1 MGYRS
6 GLFFF
11 CLILPFTAAAEGV
24 TKPARTMDFTLVR
37 CATCHGSDGNAS
49 INKAWPKLAG
59 QNAVYFLKA
68 LKDFRLDTK
77 HGRKNALMNSIVSR
91 LSEKEMVAIA
101 NYYAELPGTIEATQ
115 ADLVPLGQRLYRGGD
130 PIKGIP
136 ACLACH
142 GPAGLGNPLAGFPR
156 LSGQHAAYVTEQ
168 LKAFREDKRIDDQH
182 QIMSVIAKKMNN
194 ADIEALASY
203 ISGLYF

>member
-1 MGYRS
+1 MGYGT

-11 CLILPFTAAAEGV
+11 CLILSFTAAVESV
-24 TKPARTMDFTLVR
+24 TKPVRTMDSILVR
-37 CATCHGSDGNAS
+37 CAACHGSDGNAAL
-49 INKAWPKLAG
+49 NKAWPKLAG
-59 QNAVYFLKA
+59 QNVVYFLKA
-68 LKDFRLDTK
+68 LKDFRLDAK

-101 NYYAELPGTIEATQ
+101 NYYAELSGTTEVAQ
-115 ADLVPLGQRLYRGGD
+115 RDLVPLGQRLYRGGD
-130 PIKGIP
+130 SAKGIP

-156 LSGQHAAYVTEQ
+156 LSGQHAVYVAKQ
-168 LKAFREDKRIDDQH
+168 LKAFREGKRIDDQH
-182 QIMSVIAKKMNN
+182 QMMSAIAKKMNN